1 MNENTAAVLIV
12 FGVLALTGFVFYLT
26 NSWFSLVILSG
37 LSVATGITPECDCKC
52 GDKEKVGV

>member
-12 FGVLALTGFVFYLT
+12 FGVLALTGFMFYLT

-37 LSVATGITPECDCKC
+37 LSVATGITQECDCKRE
-52 GDKEKVGV
+52 DKEKVGV

>member
-26 NSWFSLVILSG
+26 NSWYSLAILWG
-37 LSVATGITPECDCKC
+37 LAITTERNGECKC
-52 GDKEKVGV
+52 KCEDKEKVGV